1 MVRVESDRFP
11 YLPVRLSLH
20 GRKTEFEAL
29 LDTGFDGG
37 LAVSESAVA
46 RGQTAEWH
54 LTAFLADG
62 TLVDV
67 PDYLG
72 TVQVGELPP
81 VTTIIVS
88 LGDEP
93 ILGRA
98 VSDQFNITLDHGRR
112 IVVEP

>member
-1 MVRVESDRFP
+1 MRVESDRFP
-11 YLPVRLSLH
+11 YLPVSLSLR
-20 GRKTEFEAL
+20 GQKTEFAAL

-37 LAVSESAVA
+37 LAVSDSAIA
-46 RGQTAEWH
+46 NGQTAEWN
-54 LTAFLADG
+54 LTVFLADG
-62 TLVDV
+62 SLVDV
-67 PDYLG
+67 PAYLG

-81 VTTIIVS
+81 VTTIIVT

-112 IVVEP
+112 IIVEP